1 MSNNIIRTMTS
12 AFRRRKPG
20 AVPEKWER
28 VRLHLDLEEIK
39 DGEGFQWF
47 VRDLG
52 RSMTVDG
59 IVRLEE
65 GDEVSVIAEGP
76 RDVLEEFLEAI
87 RSVGNGY
94 RPKEVHIRW
103 SQATGQYK
111 GFDVRY

>member
-1 MSNNIIRTMTS
+1 MKS
-12 AFRRRKPG
+12 AFRRRTSRILPG
-20 AVPEKWER
+20 KWER
-28 VRLHLDLEEIK
+28 VRLHLDLEEIE

-52 RSMTVDG
+52 RSMEVDG

-76 RDVLEEFLEAI
+76 RDVLEEFLETI

-103 SQATGQYK
+103 SQATGQYR
-111 GFDVRY
+111 GFEARY

>member
-1 MSNNIIRTMTS
+1 MSDNIIRTMKS
-12 AFRRRKPG
+12 AFRRGRSGILPRR
-20 AVPEKWER
+20 WER

-52 RSMTVDG
+52 RSMEVDG

-65 GDEVSVIAEGP
+65 GDEVSVVAEGP
-76 RDVLEEFLEAI
+76 REVLEEFLETI
-87 RSVGNGY
+87 RTVGNGY